1 VHSRNKGITHTRRAG
16 LTACAA
22 ALLVAAIAC
31 ATNPVTGHRELSLM
45 SENQEIQIGQEQDA
59 QVRKEMGVYSDR
71 ALQEYVND
79 IGLKLAQVSQRP
91 SLPWHFTIVDV
102 PAVNAFALPGGYIY
116 ITRGILPFLQSE
128 AEIAGVLG
136 HEIGHVNARHSARQY
151 SRSTASELGLLVG
164 AIFVPQTRP
173 FAQLGE
179 SGLGLLMLK
188 NSRDDELEADSLGAK
203 YAANA
208 GWDPDALPQMLT
220 TLARIE
226 EASDNKG
233 VPNWMQ
239 THPVAEDRVQKIQ
252 VAVREAEAGA
262 TKFNVDRDGYVK
274 RMDGLVFGD
283 NPDQGVVR
291 GGTFLHAN
299 LRFAIEFP
307 QGWDVNNGQSQVVAK
322 EPGENRLM
330 LLQVVQR
337 PIGRTMQDVALRAM
351 EGAGFRPLQGGHMT
365 INGLDA
371 FVGTYAGTLQDVGRV
386 EIRAAHIMH
395 DRTVFLVAGIAPQQ
409 TYTNIEPAFT
419 RAIESF
425 RPMTR
430 GEAENIRP
438 NRINLYT
445 ARQGDTWQAIAE
457 RAGKGVVKASTL
469 AIMNGHAVN
478 DQPRPGE
485 RLKIV
490 VAG

>member
-1 VHSRNKGITHTRRAG
+1 VHSRNKVFALTRRRA
-16 LTACAA
+16 AVVA
-22 ALLVAAIAC
+22 ALLFATAC
-31 ATNPVTGHRELSLM
+31 ATNPVTGKRELSLM
-45 SENQEIQIGQEQDA
+45 SETQEIQIGQEQDA

-71 ALQEYVND
+71 ALQQYVND
-79 IGLKLAQVSQRP
+79 VGLRLAQVSQRP
-91 SLPWHFTIVDV
+91 NLPWHFTIVDV
-102 PAVNAFALPGGYIY
+102 PAINAFALPGGYIY

-128 AEIAGVLG
+128 AEMAGVLG

-203 YAANA
+203 YAAQA

-226 EASDNKG
+226 EASDDKG

-239 THPVAEDRVQKIQ
+239 THPVAEDRVEKVQL
-252 VAVREAEAGA
+252 AVREAEAGA
-262 TKFNVDRDGYVK
+262 TKFTVDRDGYLK
-274 RMDGLVFGD
+274 RVDGLVYGD

-307 QGWDVNNGQSQVVAK
+307 PGWDVTNGQSQVVAK
-322 EPGENRLM
+322 EPGENRVM
-330 LLQVVQR
+330 LLQVLQR
-337 PIGRTMQDVALRAM
+337 PIGRTIQDVALRAM
-351 EGAGFRPLQGGHMT
+351 EGAGFRAMQGGRTT

-371 FVGTYAGTLQDVGRV
+371 FVGTYAGSLQDLGRV
-386 EIRAAHIMH
+386 QVRAAHIIH
-395 DRTVFLVAGIAPQQ
+395 DRTVFLVAGIAPDAS
-409 TYTNIEPAFT
+409 YANVEPAFIK
-419 RAIESF
+419 AIDSF

-430 GEAENIRP
+430 AEAENIRP
-438 NRINLYT
+438 NRIDLYT
-445 ARQGDTWQAIAE
+445 ARQGDTWQGIAE
-457 RAGKGVVKASTL
+457 RAGKGVIKASTL